1 MSTNAQPVTADTR
14 LPEFW
19 QLKTKRL
26 DFGPVPLVMGIVN
39 ATPDSFSDG
48 GKFFDADL
56 AVQHALQMVHDGA
69 SIVDVG
75 GESTRPYSTAV
86 PVEEEIRR
94 VVPVIESIVA
104 ACDVAVSIDTSKA
117 AVAVAAIN
125 AGAEIINDVTGLA
138 GDPGMIDVAVTRQAG
153 VCAMHMQGK
162 PQTMQDNPVYADVV
176 SEIYEYLQQRK
187 NVLLAAGIQQQRIC
201 LDPGIGFG
209 KTHQHN
215 LELLANAER
224 FLGLGCPVLIGHSRK
239 GFIGKLLG
247 DPDASRDSGTL
258 AISLLM
264 AQKRIQVLR
273 VHEVKET
280 VKALKVFT
288 GTGGLE

>member
-1 MSTNAQPVTADTR
+1 
-14 LPEFW
+14 
-19 QLKTKRL
+19 
-26 DFGPVPLVMGIVN
+26 
-39 ATPDSFSDG
+39 
-48 GKFFDADL
+48 
-56 AVQHALQMVHDGA
+56 
-69 SIVDVG
+69 
-75 GESTRPYSTAV
+75 
-86 PVEEEIRR
+86 
-94 VVPVIESIVA
+94 
-104 ACDVAVSIDTSKA
+104 
-117 AVAVAAIN
+117 
-125 AGAEIINDVTGLA
+125 
-138 GDPGMIDVAVTRQAG
+138 
-153 VCAMHMQGK
+153 
-162 PQTMQDNPVYADVV
+162 V

>member
-1 MSTNAQPVTADTR
+1 
-14 LPEFW
+14 
-19 QLKTKRL
+19 
-26 DFGPVPLVMGIVN
+26 MGIVN

-48 GKFFDADL
+48 GEFLDVEV
-56 AVQHALQMVHDGA
+56 AVQHALQMAKDGA
-69 SIVDVG
+69 SIIDVG

-94 VVPVIESIVA
+94 VVPVIESIGA
-104 ACDVAVSIDTSKA
+104 ASDVPVSIDTSKA
-117 AVAVAAIN
+117 AVAIAAIN
-125 AGAEIINDVTGLA
+125 AGAEIVNDVTGLT
-138 GDPGMIDVAVTRQAG
+138 GDPAMIDVAVANQVG
-153 VCAMHMQGK
+153 VCAMHMQGR
-162 PQTMQDNPVYADVV
+162 PQTMQDDPVYDDVV
-176 SEIYEYLQQRK
+176 GEIHEYLRRRK
-187 NVLLAAGIQQQRIC
+187 DALLEAGVDGQRIC

-209 KTHQHN
+209 KTHEHN

-224 FLGLGCPVLIGHSRK
+224 FLTLGCPILIGHSRK

-247 DPDASRDSGTL
+247 DQETNRDSGTL

-280 VKALKVFT
+280 VKALKVFA
-288 GTGGLE
+288 GAGGLA